1 MKHKPSAMIQ
11 KPAAVQQKIKSCLK
25 DTVMAH
31 GSTDTQKNNYSPVI
45 MTTVQEMT
53 QRVAWLSGFIKELEA
68 EKSDLISQLSVAWS
82 IGDLDEYID
91 DKGNALIDSV
101 KIERRSRTTW
111 GYSPAVKALQEK
123 EQHTGAA
130 ERKVT
135 TYICVTDVKKK

>member
-1 MKHKPSAMIQ
+1 
-11 KPAAVQQKIKSCLK
+11 
-25 DTVMAH
+25 
-31 GSTDTQKNNYSPVI
+31 
-45 MTTVQEMT
+45 MTNVQEMT
-53 QRVAWLSGFIKELEA
+53 KNNGVALKDITDLLFIISSRKSDRMDLWVLET

-91 DKGNALIDSV
+91 DKGNAVIDSV

>member
-1 MKHKPSAMIQ
+1 MAR
-11 KPAAVQQKIKSCLK
+11 
-25 DTVMAH
+25 AH
-31 GSTDTQKNNYSPVI
+31 GSTDTRKNSHSPII
-45 MTTVQEMT
+45 MTAIQEMT
-53 QRVAWLSGFIKELEA
+53 QRVALISASIKELET

-91 DKGNALIDSV
+91 DKGNAVIDSV

>member
-1 MKHKPSAMIQ
+1 MRHKQFAVIQ
-11 KPAAVQQKIKSCLK
+11 KPAAVQQKTKSCSK
-25 DTVMAH
+25 DTVRAH
-31 GSTDTQKNNYSPVI
+31 GSTDTRKNNYSPII

-53 QRVAWLSGFIKELEA
+53 QRVAWLSGSIKELEA
-68 EKSDLISQLSVAWS
+68 ERSNLIGQLSVAWS

-91 DKGNALIDSV
+91 DSGNAVVGTV

-135 TYICVTDVKKK
+135 TYICVTDAKKK

>member
-1 MKHKPSAMIQ
+1 MI
-11 KPAAVQQKIKSCLK
+11 PY
-25 DTVMAH
+25 TH
-31 GSTDTQKNNYSPVI
+31 T
-45 MTTVQEMT
+45 MTAIQEMT
-53 QRVAWLSGFIKELEA
+53 QRVAMLSASIKEMEA

-91 DKGNALIDSV
+91 DKGNAVIDSV
-101 KIERRSRTTW
+101 RIERRSRTTW

-123 EQHTGAA
+123 EQHTGVA

>member
-1 MKHKPSAMIQ
+1 MAR
-11 KPAAVQQKIKSCLK
+11 
-25 DTVMAH
+25 AH
-31 GSTDTQKNNYSPVI
+31 GFTDTRKNSHSPII
-45 MTTVQEMT
+45 MTAIQEMT
-53 QRVAWLSGFIKELEA
+53 QRVALISASIKELET

-91 DKGNALIDSV
+91 DKGNAVVDSV
-101 KIERRSRTTW
+101 RIERRSRTTW
-111 GYSPAVKALQEK
+111 SYSSAVKALQEK

>member
-1 MKHKPSAMIQ
+1 MHKLFAVIQ
-11 KPAAVQQKIKSCLK
+11 KQAAVRQRIKSCLK
-25 DTVMAH
+25 DTAKDL
-31 GSTDTQKNNYSPVI
+31 GFTDTQKNSYSSII

-53 QRVAWLSGFIKELEA
+53 QRIAWISGFMKELET

-82 IGDLDEYID
+82 IGDLDESID
-91 DKGNALIDSV
+91 DKGNAVIDSV

-135 TYICVTDVKKK
+135 TYICVTNVKNK